1 MARAWPRAAQHNI
14 LYSSCIKI
22 LQFIFFVFSC
32 RDMAKARPKLPE
44 GWNIDT
50 FVVAKMLAQNAKVL
64 FIYND
69 DFNRLRQI
77 NNIINLDVTIMS
89 DDMQVLERARASGF
103 AIIRGNI
110 NAGALEDLEPKSFN
124 FIVAEDVLV
133 TARYPGDFLS
143 SAMRVAD
150 KVILGNKNKGNWR
163 NRIKFLFSGSFYVHR
178 QYDIVPDDAHAWFN
192 KNPWILSHKDVMNLC
207 VSQGLT
213 ISNGVIIYRNG
224 VIDNIYDIRSYPNM
238 NADYVY
244 YSVTADSSLEPSAK
258 LGGMKAI

>member
-1 MARAWPRAAQHNI
+1 
-14 LYSSCIKI
+14 
-22 LQFIFFVFSC
+22 
-32 RDMAKARPKLPE
+32 MAKARPNLPE
-44 GWNIDT
+44 GWSVDT
-50 FVVAKMLAQNAKVL
+50 FVVAKMLAKNAKVL

-110 NAGALEDLEPKSFN
+110 NAGTLEDLEPKSFD
-124 FIVAEDVLV
+124 FIVAENVLV

-150 KVILGNKNKGNWR
+150 KLIIGNKNKGNWR

-178 QYDIVPDDAHAWFN
+178 QYDIVPDDANAWFN

-213 ISNGVIIYRNG
+213 IGNGVIIYRNG

-238 NADYVY
+238 HADYVY
-244 YSVTADSSLEPSAK
+244 YSVSADSSTQPSAK

>member
-1 MARAWPRAAQHNI
+1 
-14 LYSSCIKI
+14 
-22 LQFIFFVFSC
+22 
-32 RDMAKARPKLPE
+32 MAKARPNLPE
-44 GWNIDT
+44 GWSVDT

-89 DDMQVLERARASGF
+89 DDMQVLERARTSGF

-110 NAGALEDLEPKSFN
+110 NAGALEDLEPKSFD
-124 FIVAEDVLV
+124 FIVAENVLV

-150 KVILGNKNKGNWR
+150 KLIIGNKNKGNWR

-178 QYDIVPDDAHAWFN
+178 QYDIVPDDANAWFN

-213 ISNGVIIYRNG
+213 IGNGVIIYRNG

-238 NADYVY
+238 HADYVY
-244 YSVTADSSLEPSAK
+244 YSVSADSSLQPSAK

>member
-1 MARAWPRAAQHNI
+1 
-14 LYSSCIKI
+14 
-22 LQFIFFVFSC
+22 
-32 RDMAKARPKLPE
+32 MAKARPNLPE
-44 GWNIDT
+44 GWSVDT

-89 DDMQVLERARASGF
+89 DDMQVLEKARASGF

-110 NAGALEDLEPKSFN
+110 NAGALEDLEPKSFD
-124 FIVAEDVLV
+124 FIVAENVLV

-150 KVILGNKNKGNWR
+150 KLVIGNKNKGNWR
-163 NRIKFLFSGSFYVHR
+163 NRLKFLFSGSFYVHR
-178 QYDIVPDDAHAWFN
+178 QYDVIPDDANAWFN
-192 KNPWILSHKDVMNLC
+192 KNPWVLSHKDVMNLC
-207 VSQGLT
+207 ICQGLT
-213 ISNGVIIYRNG
+213 VSKGVIIYRNG

-238 NADYVY
+238 HADYVY
-244 YSVTADSSLEPSAK
+244 YLVGADSSTQPSAK